1 MTDIIRTTSELCLRS
16 ATRADLPRIYE
27 VRHGT
32 AENRLTDPALVTDAE
47 VAWYMDEAIFLVS
60 EDEADIQGFTCV
72 NHQTGYV
79 WALFVIDEAQG
90 RGHGTKLLD
99 AAMATLRE
107 AGHRQAFL
115 TTGSGTKAEG
125 FYRSKGWQSM
135 GKNMKGEVVF
145 RLWL

>member
-1 MTDIIRTTSELCLRS
+1 MPPLGIRA
-16 ATRADLPRIYE
+16 ATRADLSRIYE

-32 AENRLTDPALVTDAE
+32 AENRLMNPALVTDEE
-47 VAWYMDEAIFLVS
+47 VAWYLDHAIFLVS
-60 EDEADIQGFTCV
+60 EDATAVQGFTCV

-90 RGHGTKLLD
+90 RGHGTRLLD
-99 AAMATLRE
+99 AAMARLRG

-115 TTGSGTKAEG
+115 TTGTGTKAEA
-125 FYRSKGWQSM
+125 FYRARGWQPM
-135 GKNMKGEVVF
+135 GVNLHGEAVF